1 MQTSRDSSIWRS
13 LAVAFGD
20 GLAFGVG
27 MTLTQ
32 PAASRPSA
40 ALAPEANPAPL
51 ADRLQWI
58 ERRLAEIEQKP
69 AAVPAP
75 AFDQK
80 VLEAVVNALDVRLK
94 EQASHVERRLAEIES
109 NFTAELK
116 TLRQQ
121 DQAIASTV
129 EAHLGNLQDHFN
141 EKLEGVRGEV
151 ERDCAALRQSM
162 HEELALAVKTTSD
175 AAIQQSLEPIRTEA
189 AQKDNQI
196 AQLRQRIEESDSA
209 MLELL
214 NGIGDLVRQAA
225 ERRTATQPPP
235 GAATPAPEPQPAAAP
250 SDPAPSQDTVTHA
263 DELEPEVALPALAQA
278 AKPNRLWRVPLVSSL
293 MVAGSA
299 CCLMMMHYW

>member
-32 PAASRPSA
+32 PVPSRPSA
-40 ALAPEANPAPL
+40 ALAPEPKAVPL
-51 ADRLQWI
+51 ADRMQWI

-94 EQASHVERRLAEIES
+94 EQAGQMERRLAEIES

-116 TLRQQ
+116 ALRQQ
-121 DQAIASTV
+121 DHAIASTV
-129 EAHLGNLQDHFN
+129 EAHLDNLQDHFTG
-141 EKLEGVRGEV
+141 KLEAVRGQA
-151 ERDCAALRQSM
+151 ERDRAALKQAM
-162 HEELALAVKTTSD
+162 QQEVALAVAATSE
-175 AAIQQSLEPIRTEA
+175 AAIQQNLEPIRAEA
-189 AQKDNQI
+189 AQKEIEI
-196 AQLRQRIEESDSA
+196 AGLRQKVEESDNA

-214 NGIGDLVRQAA
+214 NGIGDLIRQAA
-225 ERRTATQPPP
+225 ERRTGAQTPP
-235 GAATPAPEPQPAAAP
+235 GAMSSIPEPEPPAAL
-250 SDPAPSQDTVTHA
+250 SEVAPSQDPVTHA
-263 DELEPEVALPALAQA
+263 DELEPEVDLPAFAQA
-278 AKPNRLWRVPLVSSL
+278 ARPNRLWRVPLVSSL
-293 MVAGSA
+293 VVAGSA